1 MARTRFGNM
10 DRKDLVLASIY
21 SPLMVLQLVLFFF
34 FYQNCLGFDLMVY
47 IGSFLW
53 VLSAIFGFLPVYQ
66 FRKKGGVPKGSS
78 YMHTTELVDT
88 GVYSIVRHP
97 QYLAG
102 LLIILAL
109 MLMTQHWL
117 SVTAGVVAFVAFYID
132 TLVAD
137 PRLVE
142 KFGEEYRE
150 YMNRVPRMNFLLG
163 IVRRSRQGARRE
175 EEQR

>member
-1 MARTRFGNM
+1 M
-10 DRKDLVLASIY
+10 DWKDLVLASIY

-34 FYQNCLGFDLMVY
+34 FYQNYLGFDLMVY
-47 IGSFLW
+47 VGTFLW
-53 VLSAIFGFLPVYQ
+53 VLSAMFGILPIYE
-66 FRKKGGVPKGSS
+66 FRKKGGVPEGSS
-78 YMHTTELVDT
+78 YIHTTELVDT

-109 MLMTQHWL
+109 ILMTQHWL

-150 YMNRVPRMNFLLG
+150 YMNRVPRMNFMLG
-163 IVRRSRQGARRE
+163 IVRRLRQRARRE

>member
-1 MARTRFGNM
+1 M
-10 DRKDLVLASIY
+10 DWKELALSCIY
-21 SPLMVLQLVLFFF
+21 TPMMVLQLVLFFF
-34 FYQNCLGFDLMVY
+34 FYQNYLGFDLLMY

-53 VLSAIFGFLPVYQ
+53 VLSAMFGLLPIYEI
-66 FRKKGGVPKGSS
+66 RKKGGVPKGSS

-88 GVYSIVRHP
+88 GLYSIVRHP

-117 SVTAGVVAFVAFYID
+117 SVTAGVLAFVAFYID
-132 TLVAD
+132 ILIVD

-150 YMNRVPRMNFLLG
+150 YMNRVPGLNFILG
-163 IVRRSRQGARRE
+163 IVRRLRQRARGE
-175 EEQR
+175 EEQHRGLRRDG